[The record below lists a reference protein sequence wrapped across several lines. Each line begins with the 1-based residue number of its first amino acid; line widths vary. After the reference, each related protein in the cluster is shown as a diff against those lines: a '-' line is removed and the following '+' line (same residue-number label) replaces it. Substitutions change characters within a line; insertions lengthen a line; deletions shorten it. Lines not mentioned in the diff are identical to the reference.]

1 MIEYDNIN
9 VENMSLL
16 VFSGRNKKN
25 RKKRHDAASPS
36 HDTASPSHD
45 AASASSSEQG
55 KTYCHSCTC
64 NVFFLPCHIVAV
76 PTNLYGNGAIESGLV
91 FVSTQV
97 IHFTS

>member
-9 VENMSLL
+9 VKNMSLL

-25 RKKRHDAASPS
+25 RKKRHDAAS
-36 HDTASPSHD
+36 T
-45 AASASSSEQG
+45 SSSEQG
-55 KTYCHSCTC
+55 KTYRHSCTC

-76 PTNLYGNGAIESGLV
+76 PTNLYGNGAIEKSGLV